1 MRERDGEERPMIASF
16 IELLLDK
23 VSLIASSC
31 YHYYIDWDGDE
42 KGNDTRKKGM
52 KRREKIDGSYPRHP

>member
-31 YHYYIDWDGDE
+31 YHYYIDWDEDE
-42 KGNDTRKKGM
+42 KGNDTKK
-52 KRREKIDGSYPRHP
+52 RE